1 MSQPRSQWLTTG
13 QAARFCSVKADTVLK
28 WIKKGRLP
36 AIRTVGGHYRVER
49 RSLEGMVSRA
59 GPVQLPALA
68 SAEPRRQPLRCWEYL
83 SEGGALREE
92 CRKCIVYQARVSWCF
107 QLAGMQ
113 AEIGHA
119 RSFCGT
125 SCQECTYYRRVKGL
139 STHVLVVTCDQEL
152 IGQLAE
158 EDNEGITL
166 RFARNTYEASA
177 VISEFRP
184 AFVVL
189 DQDLMAAHPE
199 LVEYLARDPRIPGAK
214 IILGVSR
221 GQAGPERGW
230 SRLRSITGIIEK
242 PFGHRRIA
250 AVINDF
256 PVESVALGNTG

>member
-13 QAARFCSVKADTVLK
+13 QAARFCSVKPDTVLK
-28 WIKKGRLP
+28 WIKKGRLS
-36 AIRTVGGHYRVER
+36 AIRTAGGHYRVER
-49 RSLEGMVSRA
+49 SSLEGVVSRA
-59 GPVQLPALA
+59 GPVQLPAVAPTELG
-68 SAEPRRQPLRCWEYL
+68 RQPLRCWEYL
-83 SEGGALREE
+83 SEGGAVREE

-113 AEIGHA
+113 TEIGHA

-125 SCQECTYYRRVKGL
+125 SCQKCTYYRRVKGL
-139 STHVLVVTCDQEL
+139 STHVLVVTSDQEL

-158 EDNEGITL
+158 GENEGITL
-166 RFARNTYEASA
+166 RFARNAYEASA

-189 DQDLMAAHPE
+189 DQDLTAAHPE
-199 LVEYLARDPRIPGAK
+199 LVEYLACDPRIPGAK

-230 SRLRSITGIIEK
+230 SRLRSITGVVEK
-242 PFGHRRIA
+242 PFGRRRIA
-250 AVINDF
+250 AVINQF
-256 PVESVALGNTG
+256 PVESVALGNAG